1 MAFHFSI
8 KCGKL
13 FLEEDN
19 MTVGE
24 FIGQIIAGA
33 LNQPCSHPIAFMIVG
48 LAIGLLWGYI
58 EYRKKHQ

>member
-1 MAFHFSI
+1 
-8 KCGKL
+8 
-13 FLEEDN
+13 

-24 FIGQIIAGA
+24 FISQLIAGA